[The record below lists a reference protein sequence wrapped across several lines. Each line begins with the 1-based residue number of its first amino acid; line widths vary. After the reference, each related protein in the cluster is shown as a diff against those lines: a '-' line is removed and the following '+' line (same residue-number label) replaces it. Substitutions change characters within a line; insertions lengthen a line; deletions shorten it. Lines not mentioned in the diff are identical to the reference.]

1 MNEHS
6 ISLRPL
12 QLGLTLGTSLFLFY
26 LACLALSIL
35 VPDRGMH
42 QAWLQFYVGFAW
54 TPVGMVI
61 GAAEAFVYGLVAGF
75 VFAPIANFFG
85 IIRNA

>member
-1 MNEHS
+1 MNKNF

-12 QLGLTLGTSLFLFY
+12 QLGLSLGTTLFVFY

-35 VPDRGMH
+35 VPDRGLH

-54 TPVGMVI
+54 TPVGMLI
-61 GAAEAFVYGLVAGF
+61 GAVEAFVFGLVGGL

-85 IIRNA
+85 IIRGA